1 MLYSMLTL
9 TVHRIE
15 QTADNRQQ
23 THNHIVYQPECRD
36 EWARLRGNFY
46 CKLCLKRQGTEHFIN
61 ENILL
66 FVHTNAQQVK

>member
-9 TVHRIE
+9 TMQWIE
-15 QTADNRQQ
+15 QTADNRQL
-23 THNHIVYQPECRD
+23 THNHIVYQSTVGETSGRV
-36 EWARLRGNFY
+36 LRGNFY

-66 FVHTNAQQVK
+66 FVHTTR